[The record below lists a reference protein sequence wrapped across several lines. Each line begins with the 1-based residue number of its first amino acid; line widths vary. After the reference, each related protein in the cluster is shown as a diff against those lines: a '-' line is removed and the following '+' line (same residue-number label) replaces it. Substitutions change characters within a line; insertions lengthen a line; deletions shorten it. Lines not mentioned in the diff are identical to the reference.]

1 MPNLQDIREPIKHSF
16 DAFEKVY
23 ASYTG
28 STVAYV
34 DYCLSKLGADNGK
47 RVRPLLLLL
56 SAGLFG
62 KPSEKAVKL
71 AAAMEILHITS
82 LVHDDIVDESNVR
95 HGRRTL
101 NALEGNKLAVLTGDY
116 LFSQVLRL
124 CSETGD
130 IAVVDDIA
138 HLAQNMGE
146 GELIQQ
152 YVTNK
157 RIADEKD
164 YFTVIEKK
172 TAVFM
177 SHCCRIGAY
186 CAGADSQSQS
196 ALAQFGLS
204 IGMAFQI
211 KDDVLDYIGTETGK
225 PLGNDLREHKTTLPL
240 LYLLRNSANTEAVK
254 NRLSNDI
261 LSDDDVDFIVAEVL
275 KSGGIEYSL
284 RKIEEYAKEAKKHLE
299 TLPDNACRHSLQ
311 RLSEFIVNRN
321 Y

>member
-1 MPNLQDIREPIKHSF
+1 MPNIQDIREPVKQSF

-34 DYCLSKLGADNGK
+34 DYCLSKLGADTGK
-47 RVRPLLLLL
+47 RIRPLLVLL

-95 HGRRTL
+95 HGRSTL

-124 CSETGD
+124 CAETGD
-130 IAVVDDIA
+130 MAVVDDIA
-138 HLAQNMGE
+138 QLAQNMGE

-157 RIADEKD
+157 HIVDEGD

-186 CAGADSQSQS
+186 CAGADSQAQA

-204 IGMAFQI
+204 VGMAFQI

-225 PLGNDLREHKTTLPL
+225 PMGNDLREHKTTLPL
-240 LYLLRNSANTEAVK
+240 LYQLRNSANAEAVRK
-254 NRLSNDI
+254 LLSNDI
-261 LSDDDVDFIVAEVL
+261 LSDGDVDFIVAEVI

-284 RKIEEYAKEAKKHLE
+284 RKIDEYAGEAQNHLE
-299 TLPDNACRHSLQ
+299 TLPDNACRRSLQ
-311 RLSEFIVNRN
+311 WLSEFVINRN